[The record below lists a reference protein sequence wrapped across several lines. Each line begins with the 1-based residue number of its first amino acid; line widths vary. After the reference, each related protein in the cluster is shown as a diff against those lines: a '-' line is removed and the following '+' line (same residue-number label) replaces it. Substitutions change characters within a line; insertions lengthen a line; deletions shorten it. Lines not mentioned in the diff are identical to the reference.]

1 MGVGFKKTKRIGT
14 QNASE
19 FAKSF
24 TTLHWNMAR
33 SSPPTLTTYLQEQS
47 NLRMSA
53 HAASYELVG

>member
-19 FAKSF
+19 FAKSL

-47 NLRMSA
+47 NLQMLA
-53 HAASYELVG
+53 HAAANELVG

>member
-33 SSPPTLTTYLQEQS
+33 SSPPTLTTYLQGKS
-47 NLRMSA
+47 NGQMLAR
-53 HAASYELVG
+53 AASNELVG